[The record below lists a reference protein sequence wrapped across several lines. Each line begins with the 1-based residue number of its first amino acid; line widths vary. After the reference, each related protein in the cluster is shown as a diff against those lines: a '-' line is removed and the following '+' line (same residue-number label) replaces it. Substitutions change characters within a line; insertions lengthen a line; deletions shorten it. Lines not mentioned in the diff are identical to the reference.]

1 MLQIPQ
7 DYTFQLP
14 DISSSLHVRHPSDAI
29 KQARRIKESFDIN
42 NFLEGRKQTTWI
54 TIDSLSSPDLDD
66 GIHVEKLPD
75 NKGYRLFVSIAS
87 PTELIPPWSPI
98 DNEATERATSVYFW
112 EGHIHHML
120 PNIIST
126 DIASL
131 NHQKHSLTLTLELK
145 INQDFEVI
153 KRDMYPSIF
162 YNRQRH
168 NPGSFT
174 EWISHTSSH
183 EYEYFSIMHE
193 LARWL
198 FSRRDNKHRI
208 DKFDDSD
215 RRIVQWEKIYGH
227 NNDHI
232 SSFVIQEFMIL
243 ANRET
248 AKLMNEEWVNGI
260 YRTHMPE
267 YSDGRELPRSLER
280 AHYSAEMWFHTW
292 LWIPEYMHSTSPI
305 RRLADYIS
313 QRQLI
318 CLLAWEWE
326 MYGPDQVKQ
335 ICNYINLQII
345 AITWHQKD
353 ELLDAHGKRLIRR
366 SKKLWHIKSVVDHI
380 KHRQEN
386 WLKIPNSIRQ
396 AIIKKLQDTEQP
408 LDEWIIRRFIWNW
421 EKEILE
427 VLCKRIKAENK
438 VYKYLRILQ
447 SSWMVEFFEQEFE
460 SNGWQTITFTIE
472 VKIAWKT
479 IKKIKKSW
487 EKIRWVKKALARS
500 RWLFLLRKNFESMR
514 RHDSH
519 SLKSR
524 LKSEGRRE
532 ARDYYLDYLV
542 QNI

>member
-1 MLQIPQ
+1 MLHVPQ
-7 DYTFQLP
+7 DYSFQLP
-14 DISSSLHVRHPSDAI
+14 SISSSLHVRHPSEAI
-29 KQARRIKESFDIN
+29 KQARKIKESFNIN
-42 NFLEGRKQTTWI
+42 DFLEGRRQTTWI

-75 NKGYRLFVSIAS
+75 NKGYRLLVSIAS
-87 PTELIPPWSPI
+87 PTELIPPGSPI
-98 DNEATERATSVYFW
+98 DNEAMERATSVYFW

-131 NHQKHSLTLTLELK
+131 NHQKHSLTLTLELE

-168 NPGSFT
+168 NPESFT
-174 EWISHTSSH
+174 NWISHTSSS

-198 FSRRDNKHRI
+198 FSRRDSKHRI
-208 DKFDDSD
+208 DRFDDSD

-232 SSFVIQEFMIL
+232 SSFIIQEFMIL

-248 AKLMNEEWVNGI
+248 AKLMSEEWVNGI

-267 YSDGRELPRSLER
+267 YADGRELPRILER
-280 AHYSAEMWFHTW
+280 AHYSPELWFHTW

-318 CLLAWEWE
+318 CLLGWNWELYSPE
-326 MYGPDQVKQ
+326 QVKQ
-335 ICNYINLQII
+335 ICKYINLQVI
-345 AITWHQKD
+345 AILWHQKD
-353 ELLDAHGKRLIRR
+353 ELQDMKGKRIMRKH
-366 SKKLWHIKSVVDHI
+366 KKTGDTKMTPVIEHI

-386 WLKIPNSIRQ
+386 WLRIPNSIREE
-396 AIIKKLQDTEQP
+396 IIQRIETQVSLET
-408 LDEWIIRRFIWNW
+408 WIIERFILSKN
-421 EKEILE
+421 EKEIREALR
-427 VLCKRIKAENK
+427 KRILADTKVRRYISVLEGIENIDYKERIIIRDGRFYFEVRAQVLGKAFSSISVWWNVRPIQHWIFDPSNSKE
-438 VYKYLRILQ
+438 ILIYSDQ
-447 SSWMVEFFEQEFE
+447 
-460 SNGWQTITFTIE
+460 
-472 VKIAWKT
+472 
-479 IKKIKKSW
+479 
-487 EKIRWVKKALARS
+487 RWVYSLSRRDLAAA
-500 RWLFLLRKNFESMR
+500 KYKV
-514 RHDSH
+514 
-519 SLKSR
+519 LKR
-524 LKSEGRRE
+524 TLEKTFN
-532 ARDYYLDYLV
+532 A
-542 QNI
+542 II